1 MTSLDSTLS
10 SVKNKVEEKKLI
22 SNKVFAMIIFIFT
35 EIMFFTALISAFII
49 IKGDEKVAWAIP
61 PGVKLP
67 VLATAYNTLILIT
80 SGVLLFLV
88 GKKVQSKNLAAT
100 KTLLAWATA
109 LGAFFVLFQG
119 FEWLQLISY
128 GLTMGSSIFGA
139 CFFLLIGTHGL
150 HAFAGVLSLI
160 YLYAI
165 SKEKLCEDNLMAA
178 QIFWFFVVGLWPLLY
193 VLVYFQ

>member
-1 MTSLDSTLS
+1 
-10 SVKNKVEEKKLI
+10 
-22 SNKVFAMIIFIFT
+22 
-35 EIMFFTALISAFII
+35 MFFTALISAFII

-119 FEWLQLISY
+119 FEWLQFISY

-139 CFFLLIGTHGL
+139 CFFL
-150 HAFAGVLSLI
+150 
-160 YLYAI
+160 
-165 SKEKLCEDNLMAA
+165 
-178 QIFWFFVVGLWPLLY
+178 
-193 VLVYFQ
+193 

>member
-88 GKKVQSKNLAAT
+88 GKKCKA
-100 KTLLAWATA
+100 KTL
-109 LGAFFVLFQG
+109 Q
-119 FEWLQLISY
+119 LQRH
-128 GLTMGSSIFGA
+128 
-139 CFFLLIGTHGL
+139 FLLGQQLLEHFLFFFKALNGYS
-150 HAFAGVLSLI
+150 LSL
-160 YLYAI
+160 
-165 SKEKLCEDNLMAA
+165 M
-178 QIFWFFVVGLWPLLY
+178 V
-193 VLVYFQ
+193 

>member
-1 MTSLDSTLS
+1 MSISTSS
-10 SVKNKVEEKKLI
+10 SLRQPSEEKKLV

-35 EIMFFTALISAFII
+35 EIMFFTALVSAFLI
-49 IKGDEKVAWAIP
+49 IKGDEKVSWQVP

-67 VLATAYNTLILIT
+67 VLATAYNSLILLA

-88 GKKVQSKNLAAT
+88 GKKVQSTNLVRV
-100 KTLLAWATA
+100 KSLLAWATA

-119 FEWLQLISY
+119 FEWVQLMSY
-128 GLTMGSSIFGA
+128 GLTMKSSIFGA

-150 HAFAGVLSLI
+150 HALAGVFALS
-160 YLYAI
+160 YLYLI
-165 SKEKLCEDNLMAA
+165 SKEKLCEDNLMAT
-178 QIFWFFVVGLWPLLY
+178 QIFWFFVVGLWPILY